1 MGADQLTKDMTMQEI
16 LAVFPGAQRALFSR
30 YHIGGCSSCGFQPT
44 ETLEQVGASHN
55 IPDVEE
61 AIRYLEQSRERER
74 DIQIRPEKLASALKA
89 GQKLQ
94 LLDVR
99 TPEEHEIARID
110 GAQLATEAL
119 AREVVE
125 RWPKDSPI
133 VVYCHL
139 GERSVEAV
147 SFLMGQGFTN
157 VRSLAGG
164 IDAWSAQVD
173 PTVPRY
179 AAAPAH
185 SK

>member
-1 MGADQLTKDMTMQEI
+1 MGADQITKDMTMQEI

-30 YHIGGCSSCGFQPT
+30 YHIGGCSGCGFQPT

-55 IPDVEE
+55 VPDVE
-61 AIRYLEQSRERER
+61 AVVGYLEESRARER
-74 DIQIRPEKLASALKA
+74 DIQIRPEELASALKA

-99 TPEEHEIARID
+99 TPEEHKTARIE

-133 VVYCHL
+133 VVHCHL

>member
-1 MGADQLTKDMTMQEI
+1 MGADHITKDMTMQEV

-44 ETLEQVGASHN
+44 ETMEQVGASHN
-55 IPDVEE
+55 VPDVEE

-74 DIQIRPEKLASALKA
+74 DIQIRPEELASALKA

-99 TPEEHEIARID
+99 TPEEHKTARIE
-110 GAQLATEAL
+110 GARLVPEAL
-119 AREVVE
+119 AKEILE
-125 RWPKDSPI
+125 HWPKDTSI
-133 VVYCHL
+133 VVHCHV
-139 GERSVEAV
+139 GERSVEAAF
-147 SFLMGQGFTN
+147 FLIGQGFTN

-173 PTVPRY
+173 PAVPRY
-179 AAAPAH
+179 AAAAAH

>member
-1 MGADQLTKDMTMQEI
+1 MGADHITKDMTMQEI

-74 DIQIRPEKLASALKA
+74 EIQIRPEELASALKA

-99 TPEEHEIARID
+99 APEEHKIARIE
-110 GAQLATEAL
+110 GARLVTEAF
-119 AREVVE
+119 AKEVVE

-133 VVYCHL
+133 VLHCHL
-139 GERSVEAV
+139 GEQSVEAAF
-147 SFLMGQGFTN
+147 FLMGQGFTN

-173 PTVPRY
+173 PAVPRY

>member
-1 MGADQLTKDMTMQEI
+1 MGADQLTKNMTMQEI

-44 ETLEQVGASHN
+44 ETLEHVCASHN
-55 IPDVEE
+55 IPDIEE
-61 AIRYLEQSRERER
+61 VVGYLVQSRERER
-74 DIQIRPEKLASALKA
+74 NIQIRPEELASALKA

-99 TPEEHEIARID
+99 TPEEHTIARIE
-110 GAQLATEAL
+110 GARLVTEAL

-125 RWPKDSPI
+125 RWPKDTPI
-133 VVYCHL
+133 VLHCHL
-139 GERSVEAV
+139 GERSMEAAF
-147 SFLMGQGFTN
+147 FLIGQGFTN

>member
-1 MGADQLTKDMTMQEI
+1 MGADHITKDLTMQAI

-30 YHIGGCSSCGFQPT
+30 YHVGGCSSCGFQPT
-44 ETLEQVGASHN
+44 ETLEQVSASHN
-55 IPDVEE
+55 ISDVEE
-61 AIRYLEQSRERER
+61 VVRYLEESRALERE
-74 DIQIRPEKLASALKA
+74 IQIRPEELASALKA
-89 GQKLQ
+89 GQTLQ

-99 TPEEHEIARID
+99 TPEEHKIARID
-110 GAQLATEAL
+110 GAQLVTETL
-119 AREVVE
+119 ARYVVE

-133 VVYCHL
+133 VVHCHL
-139 GERSVEAV
+139 GERSVEAAF
-147 SFLMGQGFTN
+147 FLINRGFTN

-179 AAAPAH
+179 AATPAH

>member
-1 MGADQLTKDMTMQEI
+1 MGADHITKDMTMQEI

-30 YHIGGCSSCGFQPT
+30 YHVGGCSSCGFQPT
-44 ETLEQVGASHN
+44 ETLEQVSASHN

-61 AIRYLEQSRERER
+61 VVRYLDQSCELERE
-74 DIQIRPEKLASALKA
+74 IQIRPEELASALKA
-89 GQKLQ
+89 GQKLR

-99 TPEEHEIARID
+99 TPEEHKIARIE
-110 GAQLATEAL
+110 GAQRVTDAL
-119 AREVVE
+119 AREVTE
-125 RWPKDSPI
+125 RWPKDTPI
-133 VVYCHL
+133 VVHCHL
-139 GERSVEAV
+139 GERSVEAAF
-147 SFLMGQGFTN
+147 FLIGQGFSN

-164 IDAWSAQVD
+164 IDAWSAQAD

>member
-1 MGADQLTKDMTMQEI
+1 MGADQLTKDITMQEI

-55 IPDVEE
+55 IPNVEE
-61 AIRYLEQSRERER
+61 VVGYLEESRALERE
-74 DIQIRPEKLASALKA
+74 IQIRPEELSNALKA

-99 TPEEHEIARID
+99 APEEHKIARID
-110 GAQLATEAL
+110 GAQLASEAL

-125 RWPKDSPI
+125 RWPKDTPI
-133 VVYCHL
+133 VVRCHL
-139 GERSVEAV
+139 GERSVEAAF
-147 SFLMGQGFTN
+147 FLMGQGFTN
-157 VRSLAGG
+157 VRSLTGG

-179 AAAPAH
+179 AATPAH

>member
-1 MGADQLTKDMTMQEI
+1 MSADHITKDMTMQEI
-16 LAVFPGAQRALFSR
+16 LGVFPGAQRALFSR
-30 YHIGGCSSCGFQPT
+30 YHVGGCSSCGFQPT
-44 ETLEQVGASHN
+44 ETLEQVCASHN
-55 IPDVEE
+55 IPGVEE
-61 AIRYLEQSRERER
+61 VTRYLEQNCELERE
-74 DIQIRPEKLASALKA
+74 IQIRPEELASALKA

-99 TPEEHEIARID
+99 TPEEHTIARIE
-110 GAQLATEAL
+110 GARLVTEAL

-125 RWPKDSPI
+125 RWPKDTPI
-133 VVYCHL
+133 VLHCHL
-139 GERSVEAV
+139 GERSVESAF
-147 SFLMGQGFTN
+147 FLTSQGLTN

-173 PTVPRY
+173 PAVPRY

>member
-1 MGADQLTKDMTMQEI
+1 MAADQITKDMTMQEI
-16 LAVFPGAQRALFSR
+16 LTVFPGAQRVLFSR

-61 AIRYLEQSRERER
+61 AIRHLEQSRERER
-74 DIQIRPEKLASALKA
+74 DIQIRPEELASALKA
-89 GQKLQ
+89 SQTLQ

-99 TPEEHEIARID
+99 TPEEHKIARIE
-110 GAQLATEAL
+110 GAQLVTDAL
-119 AREVVE
+119 AREVTE
-125 RWPKDSPI
+125 RWPKDTPI
-133 VVYCHL
+133 VVHCHL
-139 GERSVEAV
+139 GERSVEAAF
-147 SFLMGQGFTN
+147 FLIDQGFTN
-157 VRSLAGG
+157 VKSLAGG
-164 IDAWSAQVD
+164 IDAWSAQAD